1 MLKKI
6 LNKVNL
12 GFSLGIIVGDG
23 LAMLS
28 GSLSAGGM
36 VLVSEKLLT
45 LTEGD
50 VLYAFLIQSL
60 LSGLYGA
67 LVFGT
72 MVFYDIESW
81 PLSVATAAHCLVTV
95 GTFVPLSLFLGWS
108 SGEPI
113 GFLIM
118 VGCQL
123 IGFFIIWVIMYTIYK
138 KQVKELNELQDKMLR
153 AQEIQDLDGGTSRR
167 DQGPF

>member
-6 LNKVNL
+6 LKKANL
-12 GFSLGIIVGDG
+12 GFSLGILVGDG
-23 LAMLS
+23 IAMLT
-28 GSLSAGGM
+28 GSLSAGELI
-36 VLVSEKLLT
+36 LVSDKLVSLT
-45 LTEGD
+45 SGD
-50 VLYAFLIQSL
+50 VAYAFIIQSL

-72 MVFYDIESW
+72 MIFYDIESW
-81 PLSVATAAHCLVTV
+81 PLSIATAAHCLVTV
-95 GTFVPLSLFLGWS
+95 GTFVPLSLLLGWS

-123 IGFFIIWVIMYTIYK
+123 VGFFIIWVIMYTIYK

-153 AQEIQDLDGGTSRR
+153 AQKKA
-167 DQGPF
+167 

>member
-6 LNKVNL
+6 LKKADL
-12 GFSLGIIVGDG
+12 GFSLGILVGDG
-23 LAMLS
+23 IAMLT
-28 GSLSAGGM
+28 GSLGAGEL
-36 VLVSEKLLT
+36 VLVSDKLLT

-50 VLYAFLIQSL
+50 VIFAFLIQSL

-81 PLSVATAAHCLVTV
+81 PLSIATAAHCLVTI
-95 GTFVPLSLFLGWS
+95 GSFVPLSLFLGWS
-108 SGEPI
+108 SGEPL

-118 VGCQL
+118 IGCQFV
-123 IGFFIIWVIMYTIYK
+123 GFFIIWLIMYSIYK

-153 AQEIQDLDGGTSRR
+153 AQKIHDIEAENHV
-167 DQGPF
+167 

>member
-6 LNKVNL
+6 LQKTNL
-12 GFSLGIIVGDG
+12 GFSLGILVGDG
-23 LAMLS
+23 IATLS
-28 GSLSAGGM
+28 GSLGADEL
-36 VLVSEKLLT
+36 VLVSDKLLT
-45 LTEGD
+45 LTKGD
-50 VLYAFLIQSL
+50 LIYAFLIQSL

-81 PLSVATAAHCLVTV
+81 PLSIATAAHCLVTV
-95 GTFVPLSLFLGWS
+95 GTFVPLSLFLGWGS
-108 SGEPI
+108 EEPI

-123 IGFFIIWVIMYTIYK
+123 LGFFIIWVIMYSIYK
-138 KQVKELNELQDKMLR
+138 KQVKELNELQDRMLR
-153 AQEIQDLDGGTSRR
+153 AQQRQNNSL
-167 DQGPF
+167 

>member
-6 LNKVNL
+6 VKKANL
-12 GFSLGIIVGDG
+12 GFSLGILVGDG
-23 LAMLS
+23 IAMLT
-28 GSLSAGGM
+28 GSLSAGELI
-36 VLVSEKLLT
+36 LVSDKLVSLT
-45 LTEGD
+45 SGD
-50 VLYAFLIQSL
+50 VAYAFLIQSL

-72 MVFYDIESW
+72 MIFYDIESW
-81 PLSVATAAHCLVTV
+81 PLSIATAAHCLVTV
-95 GTFVPLSLFLGWS
+95 GSFVPLSLFLGWS

-123 IGFFIIWVIMYTIYK
+123 VGFFIIWVIMYSIYI

-153 AQEIQDLDGGTSRR
+153 AQKRR
-167 DQGPF
+167 DLEEESHV

>member
-6 LNKVNL
+6 LKKADL
-12 GFSLGIIVGDG
+12 GFSLGILVGDG
-23 LAMLS
+23 IAMLT
-28 GSLSAGGM
+28 GSLGAGEL
-36 VLVSEKLLT
+36 VLVSDKLLT
-45 LTEGD
+45 FTEGD
-50 VLYAFLIQSL
+50 VIFAFLIQSL

-81 PLSVATAAHCLVTV
+81 PLSIATAAHCLVTV
-95 GTFVPLSLFLGWS
+95 GSFVPLSLFLGWS

-123 IGFFIIWVIMYTIYK
+123 IGFFIIWVIMYSIYK

-153 AQEIQDLDGGTSRR
+153 AQKIHDIEAENHV
-167 DQGPF
+167 